1 MMAGGAAPGAS
12 ENPMTAGD
20 ALAAWR
26 SAAAQASAGTS
37 EEALYRRALAWVRAE
52 GVSGTVLD
60 YGAGT
65 GTLSRMLFD
74 LHQFDKM
81 IGADLMQRPSNL
93 PEAIEWLAQDLNHPL
108 SIPDDHLDALLSV
121 EVIEHLENPRAV
133 ARDWFR
139 MLKPGGRLFFTTPN
153 ADSWRS
159 LVTLA
164 LKGHHQEF
172 TDENY
177 PAHIT
182 ALVGTDLR
190 RILTEA
196 GFEAIECAYAL
207 TSRLYGRLTWAGLL
221 PSLKPGRRTGKHA
234 VVTARKPL

>member
-1 MMAGGAAPGAS
+1 MSVAGES
-12 ENPMTAGD
+12 LST
-20 ALAAWR
+20 WR
-26 SAAAQASAGTS
+26 SAAAEASGGTS
-37 EEALYRRALAWVRAE
+37 EEALYRAAIAWVQSERL
-52 GVSGTVLD
+52 GGRVLD

-65 GTLSRMLFD
+65 GTLARLLAETGRFEAV
-74 LHQFDKM
+74 L
-81 IGADLMQRPSNL
+81 GADLMQRPNGL
-93 PEAIEWLAQDLNHPL
+93 PEAIEWVAQDLNQPL
-108 SIPDDHLDALLSV
+108 TPAEASLDAVLSV

-139 MLKPGGRLFFTTPN
+139 LLKPGGRLFFSTPN

-182 ALVGTDLR
+182 ALIGTDLK
-190 RILTEA
+190 RILAEA
-196 GFEAIECAYAL
+196 GFEGVEIGYAL
-207 TSRLYGRLTWAGLL
+207 TSRLLGSVTWARLL
-221 PSLKPGRRTGKHA
+221 PGLTPGRRTGKHA
-234 VVTARKPL
+234 IVTAFRPA

>member
-1 MMAGGAAPGAS
+1 MSAAGES
-12 ENPMTAGD
+12 
-20 ALAAWR
+20 LSKWR
-26 SAAAQASAGTS
+26 SAAAKASGGTS
-37 EEALYRRALAWVRAE
+37 EEALYRAAIAWVQSEGLGGRA
-52 GVSGTVLD
+52 LD

-65 GTLSRMLFD
+65 GTLARLLAETGRFEAV
-74 LHQFDKM
+74 L
-81 IGADLMQRPSNL
+81 GADLMQRPNGL
-93 PEAIEWLAQDLNHPL
+93 PDAIAWVAQDLNQPL
-108 SIPDDHLDALLSV
+108 TIAEASLDAVLSV

-182 ALVGTDLR
+182 ALIGTDLK
-190 RILTEA
+190 RILAEA
-196 GFEAIECAYAL
+196 GFERVAIGYAL
-207 TSRLYGRLTWAGLL
+207 TSRLYGAVTWARLL
-221 PSLKPGRRTGKHA
+221 PGLMPGRRTGKHA
-234 VVTARKPL
+234 VVTASRPV

>member
-1 MMAGGAAPGAS
+1 
-12 ENPMTAGD
+12 MTTGD

-26 SAAAQASAGTS
+26 SAAAEASAGTS
-37 EEALYRRALAWVRAE
+37 EEALYRRAVAWVQAE
-52 GVSGTVLD
+52 GVRGDVLD

-74 LHQFDKM
+74 LHRFEKV
-81 IGADLMQRPSNL
+81 IGADLMQRPANL
-93 PEAIEWLAQDLNHPL
+93 PHPIDWLAQDLNHPL
-108 SIPDDHLDALLSV
+108 AFPDSHFDALLSV

-139 MLKPGGRLFFTTPN
+139 LLKPGGRLFFTTPN

-182 ALVGTDLR
+182 ALIGADLR
-190 RILTEA
+190 RILKEA
-196 GFEAIECAYAL
+196 GFEAIRFEYAL
-207 TSRLYGRLTWAGLL
+207 TSRLYGRVTWARLL
-221 PSLKPGRRTGKHA
+221 PWLKPSRRTGKHA
-234 VVTARKPL
+234 VVTARKHE

>member
-1 MMAGGAAPGAS
+1 MAKSPSETLEARRLRAAAASGGASIDALYDRAVAWLRTVPAGG
-12 ENPMTAGD
+12 
-20 ALAAWR
+20 R
-26 SAAAQASAGTS
+26 
-37 EEALYRRALAWVRAE
+37 
-52 GVSGTVLD
+52 VLD

-65 GTLSRMLFD
+65 GSLSRLLLETQRFD
-74 LHQFDKM
+74 A
-81 IGADLMQRPSNL
+81 ITGADLMQRPSGL
-93 PEAIEWLAQDLNHPL
+93 PGAIEWLAQDLNQPL
-108 SIPDDHLDALLSV
+108 AMPDCNVDVLLSV

-139 MLKPGGRLFFTTPN
+139 LLKPGGRLFFTTPN

-190 RILTEA
+190 RILAEA
-196 GFEAIECAYAL
+196 GFEAIAFDYAL
-207 TSRLYGRLTWAGLL
+207 TSRLYGRVTWATLL
-221 PSLKPGRRTGKHA
+221 PWLKSGRRTGKH
-234 VVTARKPL
+234 VMITARKPG

>member
-1 MMAGGAAPGAS
+1 MS
-12 ENPMTAGD
+12 AGD
-20 ALAAWR
+20 TLAAWR
-26 SAAAQASAGTS
+26 SAAAQASAGIS
-37 EEALYRRALAWVRAE
+37 EHALYLKAMEWVRAE
-52 GVSGTVLD
+52 GFGGTVID

-65 GTLSRMLFD
+65 GTLSRMLSEAQKFE
-74 LHQFDKM
+74 KI
-81 IGADLMQRPSNL
+81 IGADLMQRPLDL
-93 PEAIEWLAQDLNHPL
+93 PAAVEWLAQDLNEPL
-108 SIPDDHLDALLSV
+108 TLPDGCADVAVSV

-139 MLKPGGRLFFTTPN
+139 LLKPDGRLFFTTPN

-182 ALVGTDLR
+182 ALVGLDLK

-196 GFEAIECAYAL
+196 GFEAIKFEYAL
-207 TSRLYGRLTWAGLL
+207 SSRLYGRTTWATLL
-221 PSLKPGRRTGKHA
+221 PWLKSGRRTGKHA
-234 VVTARKPL
+234 VVTARKPEWRQYRR

>member
-1 MMAGGAAPGAS
+1 
-12 ENPMTAGD
+12 MTASD
-20 ALAAWR
+20 ASLARWR
-26 SAAAQASAGTS
+26 AAAAQASGGTS
-37 EEALYRRALAWVRAE
+37 EEELYATALAWVESQGLDGR
-52 GVSGTVLD
+52 VLD

-65 GTLSRMLFD
+65 GTLARLLAETGRFEAVV
-74 LHQFDKM
+74 
-81 IGADLMQRPSNL
+81 GADLMQRPNGLPDAIGWVAQDMNHPLAL
-93 PEAIEWLAQDLNHPL
+93 PEA
-108 SIPDDHLDALLSV
+108 SFDALVSV

-139 MLKPGGRLFFTTPN
+139 LLKPGGRLFFTTPN

-182 ALVGTDLR
+182 ALIGADLR
-190 RILTEA
+190 RILAEA
-196 GFEAIECAYAL
+196 GFVGVEIGYAL
-207 TSRLYGRLTWAGLL
+207 TSRLYGRVTWASLL
-221 PSLKPGRRTGKHA
+221 PGWRSGRRTGKHA
-234 VVTARKPL
+234 VVTATKRY

>member
-1 MMAGGAAPGAS
+1 VS
-12 ENPMTAGD
+12 S
-20 ALAAWR
+20 LSAWR
-26 SAAAQASAGTS
+26 SAAAEASGGTS
-37 EEALYRRALAWVRAE
+37 EEALYRAAIAWVESQGLDGR
-52 GVSGTVLD
+52 VLD

-65 GTLSRMLFD
+65 GTLARLLAETGRFEAVV
-74 LHQFDKM
+74 
-81 IGADLMQRPSNL
+81 GADLMQRPNGL
-93 PEAIEWLAQDLNHPL
+93 PDAIGWVAQDMNHPL
-108 SIPDDHLDALLSV
+108 ALPDASFDALVSV

-139 MLKPGGRLFFTTPN
+139 LLKPGGRMFFTTPN

-182 ALVGTDLR
+182 ALIGADLR
-190 RILTEA
+190 RILAEA
-196 GFEAIECAYAL
+196 GFVGIEIGYAL
-207 TSRLYGRLTWAGLL
+207 TSRLYGRVTWASLL
-221 PSLKPGRRTGKHA
+221 PGWRSGCRTGKHA
-234 VVTARKPL
+234 VVTATKPG